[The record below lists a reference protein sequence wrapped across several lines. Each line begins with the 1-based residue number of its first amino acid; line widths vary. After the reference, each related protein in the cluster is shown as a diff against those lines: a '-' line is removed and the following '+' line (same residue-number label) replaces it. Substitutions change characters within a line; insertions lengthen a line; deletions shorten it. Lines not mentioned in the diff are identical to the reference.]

1 MNSYFHYVK
10 IILINTLILLV
21 LSETVVRNYRETLF
35 YHRVMVAQE
44 LRVGRFAYLIIRVR
58 KS

>member
-1 MNSYFHYVK
+1 MSK
-10 IILINTLILLV
+10 LILINTLILLV